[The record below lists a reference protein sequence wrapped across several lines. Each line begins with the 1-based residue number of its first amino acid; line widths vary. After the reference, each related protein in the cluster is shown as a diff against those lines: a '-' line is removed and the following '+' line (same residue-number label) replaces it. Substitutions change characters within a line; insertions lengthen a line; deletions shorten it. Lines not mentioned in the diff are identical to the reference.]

1 MFTNRDEVL
10 EKALR
15 IFAKM
20 NYEKASQME
29 IAKTCGLSKAGLVY
43 YFPFKLDLFKA
54 VVDKYVFD
62 TQHSKN
68 KFNFTANS
76 LSEFIDQYV
85 AGVENMMQRLVHLL
99 DDGNNPSGC
108 SFNFYYYHL
117 LMQVRL
123 YYPNVEKK
131 LAVIFEQNYQ
141 LWKSAIQKA
150 KENGEIRQDLECH
163 VLECTGRAMPQ
174 FQHISSL
181 EQVCDLCNVLGVK
194 CLCCVCAL
202 CAVAQLSISIISQI
216 LGEYERSTLCIV
228 HTCQRFQF
236 VHGDRRNGLRHKQAA
251 FFRNSLCNCRSAF
264 YTNAAVSGAFVK
276 HCYHPF
282 PGRYSA

>member
-85 AGVENMMQRLVHLL
+85 AGVENTMQRLVHLL

-108 SFNFYYYHL
+108 SFNFYYYH
-117 LMQVRL
+117 
-123 YYPNVEKK
+123 

-150 KENGEIRQDLECH
+150 KENGEIRQDLDVE
-163 VLECTGRAMPQ
+163 ETASMFWQMFFGTSFEESF
-174 FQHISSL
+174 FQGLDTQKLSRSL
-181 EQVCDLCNVLGVK
+181 HFL
-194 CLCCVCAL
+194 
-202 CAVAQLSISIISQI
+202 
-216 LGEYERSTLCIV
+216 Y
-228 HTCQRFQF
+228 
-236 VHGDRRNGLRHKQAA
+236 
-251 FFRNSLCNCRSAF
+251 SLLKA
-264 YTNAAVSGAFVK
+264 
-276 HCYHPF
+276 
-282 PGRYSA
+282 

>member
-1 MFTNRDEVL
+1 MCTNRDEVL

-85 AGVENMMQRLVHLL
+85 AGVENTMQRLVHLL

-150 KENGEIRQDLECH
+150 KENGEIRQDLDVE
-163 VLECTGRAMPQ
+163 ETASMFWQMFFGTSFEESF
-174 FQHISSL
+174 FQGLDTQKLSRSL
-181 EQVCDLCNVLGVK
+181 HFL
-194 CLCCVCAL
+194 
-202 CAVAQLSISIISQI
+202 
-216 LGEYERSTLCIV
+216 Y
-228 HTCQRFQF
+228 
-236 VHGDRRNGLRHKQAA
+236 
-251 FFRNSLCNCRSAF
+251 SLLKA
-264 YTNAAVSGAFVK
+264 
-276 HCYHPF
+276 
-282 PGRYSA
+282 

>member
-85 AGVENMMQRLVHLL
+85 AGVENTMQRLVHLL

-150 KENGEIRQDLECH
+150 KENGEIRQDLDVE
-163 VLECTGRAMPQ
+163 ETASMFWQMFFGTSFEESF
-174 FQHISSL
+174 FQGLDTQKLSRSL
-181 EQVCDLCNVLGVK
+181 HFL
-194 CLCCVCAL
+194 
-202 CAVAQLSISIISQI
+202 
-216 LGEYERSTLCIV
+216 Y
-228 HTCQRFQF
+228 
-236 VHGDRRNGLRHKQAA
+236 
-251 FFRNSLCNCRSAF
+251 SLLK
-264 YTNAAVSGAFVK
+264 T
-276 HCYHPF
+276 
-282 PGRYSA
+282 